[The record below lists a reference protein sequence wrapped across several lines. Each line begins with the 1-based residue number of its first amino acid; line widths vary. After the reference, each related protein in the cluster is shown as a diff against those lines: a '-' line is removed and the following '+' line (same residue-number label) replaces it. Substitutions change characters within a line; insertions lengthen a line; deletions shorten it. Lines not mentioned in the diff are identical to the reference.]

1 MVRRSVFGE
10 IDRAQR
16 DHPGRPPLVV
26 DVGGGSGAWSVPLA
40 AAGCQVTVVDA
51 SPNALATLHRRAA
64 EAGMSERITAVQG
77 DVDALAEVIEPA
89 SADLVLGHGLLEVV
103 DDATAAAGALA
114 GAARPGGAVS
124 ILVAGRHAAVLARAL
139 AGRLGQAAAVL
150 GDPAGRWGAH
160 DPLHRRMDVAGLRS
174 LLEATGLLRVEL
186 LHGDGVFETLL
197 PGAVRATGPGA
208 LDELAA
214 LEDAAAADP
223 ALLAV
228 AARLHAIARR
238 LPLDPG

>member
-1 MVRRSVFGE
+1 MFDE
-10 IDRAQR
+10 IDRAR
-16 DHPGRPPLVV
+16 RANPGRPPRVV

-40 AAGCQVTVVDA
+40 AAGCEVTVVDA
-51 SPNALATLHRRAA
+51 SPNALATLQRRAG
-64 EAGMSERITAVQG
+64 EAGVSDRITAVQG
-77 DVDALAEVIEPA
+77 DVDALSEVVQPA

-103 DDATAAAGALA
+103 DDAAAAALALA
-114 GAARPGGAVS
+114 GAAAPGGGVS

-150 GDPAGRWGAH
+150 GDPAGRWGVH

-174 LLEATGLLRVEL
+174 LLAGTGLLRVER
-186 LHGDGVFETLL
+186 LHGDGVFETLI
-197 PGAVRATGPGA
+197 PGAVRSSGPGA
-208 LDELAA
+208 IDELAA
-214 LEDAAAADP
+214 LEDAAADDP

-238 LPLDPG
+238 IAPDGT

>member
-1 MVRRSVFGE
+1 MFDE

-16 DHPGRPPLVV
+16 DHPGRPPQVV

-40 AAGCQVTVVDA
+40 AAGCEVTVVDA
-51 SPNALATLHRRAA
+51 SPNALATLQRRAG
-64 EAGMSERITAVQG
+64 EAGVSERISAVQG
-77 DVDALAEVIEPA
+77 DVDALTEFVAPA

-103 DDATAAAGALA
+103 DDAASAARALA

-139 AGRLGQAAAVL
+139 AGRLGQASAVL
-150 GDPAGRWGAH
+150 SDPSGRWGAL
-160 DPLHRRMDVAGLRS
+160 DPLHRRLDVPGLRS
-174 LLEATGLLRVEL
+174 LLEDTGLLRVER
-186 LHGDGVFETLL
+186 LHGDGVFEAFLPGSGL
-197 PGAVRATGPGA
+197 PGAVGASGSGA

-214 LEDAAAADP
+214 LEVAAAADP

-238 LPLDPG
+238 VPPE